1 MGATVN
7 VTLPKKIAEY
17 IKRKSREEYLPVSAV
32 ARRYIARGVTEEMV
46 LDYHKKGFS
55 IHKISE
61 LTDTPLVKVMEILSR
76 TDEELEDLE
85 EELREME
92 RN

>member
-1 MGATVN
+1 MGANVN

-32 ARRYIARGVTEEMV
+32 ARRYIARGVIAEMV

-55 IHKISE
+55 IHKISQ
-61 LTDTPLVKVMEILSR
+61 LTSTPVAKIMEILSKV
-76 TDEELEDLE
+76 DEELEDLE
-85 EELREME
+85 EELKEMGKG
-92 RN
+92 